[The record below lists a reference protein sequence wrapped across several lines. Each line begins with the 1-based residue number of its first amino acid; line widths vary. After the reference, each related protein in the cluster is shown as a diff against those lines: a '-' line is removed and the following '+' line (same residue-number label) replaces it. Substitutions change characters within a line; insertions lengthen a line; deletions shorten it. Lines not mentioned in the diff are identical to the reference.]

1 MTHGFLW
8 TAVLGFTL
16 FDAPQATL
24 TSITAINSSG
34 VTVGYFSDGKAD
46 HGFVLDARGVVTIL
60 NAPHASSTV
69 PNGINARGQVTGLYI
84 GTRFAQKGFIYTP
97 AM

>member
-8 TAVLGFTL
+8 TAAQGFTL

-34 VTVGYFSDGKAD
+34 VVVGYFSDGKAD
-46 HGFVLDARGVVTIL
+46 HGFVWDTRGVVTVL
-60 NAPHASSTV
+60 EAPHATSTI
-69 PNGINARGQVTGLYI
+69 PNGINAKGQVTGLYI
-84 GTRFAQKGFIYTP
+84 DRQYAQKGFIYSP
-97 AM
+97 VM